1 MKNRFHKK
9 ASALVTTLFVV
20 VVLSTIVLAFMASMS
35 LERQI
40 AKSSSTHLRS
50 NLVAQ
55 SGVDQAVQVLKPLL
69 MQYPY
74 HAIGYTNITTNI
86 SQAGSGNQTIT
97 ILTGQTAFTNTGAAT
112 THYLLSGNVTTQI
125 PNTLTANNSVALNF
139 TNSSNPSGWIGSPV
153 SANGTLSYR
162 ECRAPWI
169 YQLKDASK
177 PHQPSRSLAN
187 YNPYISRFAFWI
199 EDESSKI
206 DLSISGNA
214 NAVSAGYLRPTIA
227 TNAADIDLGAL
238 PLVSGNAIATNAA
251 AINSKLISFRNSATN
266 VLGSSPLHIRTIAQS
281 VDFGTNA
288 ANAARFY
295 TTAASYANDLSGTG
309 QKRINLNALVTEGLT
324 ASDITGDM
332 QDIIYAI
339 TGNQVTSMG
348 NGTSRLLASLPST
361 NSPFPNFGNR
371 FFAASMPSATQKEIY
386 LKKIAANIRDYID
399 SDSQP
404 TFISSSGI
412 VDSGTRPMDCW
423 PSGQWP
429 QAIGKEAVPYYHEH
443 AWAGYEKTWSGTGTT
458 RTADLEI
465 DQYLEFVNPSTKDYT
480 APAGS
485 FIKLTDMPTWSAGTF
500 PKLEL
505 LDFELDVSGVVFPAG
520 KAIVITTNPSAA
532 NDPPGLFSNAAAVIR
547 KTPNATDPVV
557 SNYTAT
563 RVFSAVKTTEPISG
577 TPGFQRDAG
586 SPIRGSATSD
596 FGTRIIL
603 ANANGIVSALPAAGF
618 SSSSVNQWNF
628 KGQNVGNRSRFVY
641 ASGLRGNDAASRTG
655 DPMSL
660 SEQLSFQTFNS
671 ANGENTRFYGS
682 IQGDSTIP
690 GTSTLQKLYNSYVT
704 PNNWPDYTGNFT
716 ETAATAYAVIADLP
730 MKSVGEL
737 GAIYDP
743 GFRKRDAA
751 LPIEAARG
759 GGRTLKIGQ
768 PDDVIGAAARF
779 STVWQN
785 AAWRLTDVFG
795 VSANRTQVELDSTS
809 RGKINI
815 NSVARDGGM
824 ALKSLLRNYV
834 FPASPASDAGT
845 AGKFL
850 RENEIN
856 DIVSSVSSYLTSNGP
871 FMERGELSQISFFSG
886 NISFFSGNSTK
897 LKTIGGNQTVRESAD
912 RSREQVFRGLA
923 EMITTRSAS
932 FAVYSVGEALQE
944 SDMGAIKAIGRSY
957 MGSVYTITPNLPSA
971 LRSTPTDFT
980 VKKLYDIP

>member
-1 MKNRFHKK
+1 MKNRFRKN

-20 VVLSTIVLAFMASMS
+20 VVLSTIVMAFMASMS

-55 SGVDQAVQVLKPLL
+55 SGVDQAVQLLKPLL

-74 HAIGYTNITTNI
+74 HAIGYTNIT
-86 SQAGSGNQTIT
+86 SPGMGNQTVT

-177 PHQPSRSLAN
+177 PHQPNRSLAN

-206 DLSISGNA
+206 DLSICGNA

-251 AINSKLISFRNSATN
+251 AINSKLVSFRNSATN
-266 VLGSSPLHIRTIAQS
+266 VLGSSPLHVRTIAQS
-281 VDFGTNA
+281 ADFGTNA

-339 TGNQVTSMG
+339 TGNQVTTLG
-348 NGTSRLLASLPST
+348 NGTSRVLGDLPNT
-361 NSPFPNFGNR
+361 NGPFPNFGNR
-371 FFAASMPSATQKEIY
+371 FFATVVPSASQKDIY
-386 LKKIAANIRDYID
+386 LKKIAANIRDYVD
-399 SDSQP
+399 GDSQP
-404 TFISSSGI
+404 TFVNFSGL
-412 VDSGTRPMDCW
+412 VESGTRPADCW
-423 PSGQWP
+423 PTTQWP
-429 QAIGKEAVPYYHEH
+429 QAIGKEAIPYYCEH
-443 AWAGYEKTWSGTGTT
+443 AWAGYEKTWSVTGTT

-465 DQYLEFVNPSTKDYT
+465 DQYWEFVNPHTKDYI

-485 FIKLTDMPTWSAGTF
+485 FIKLTDMPTWNAGTF
-500 PKLEL
+500 PDLEL
-505 LDFELDVSGVVFPAG
+505 LDFEIDVSGVVFPAG
-520 KAIVITTNPSAA
+520 KAVIVTTNPTAA
-532 NDPPGLFSNAAAVIR
+532 NDPPGLLSNSTTVIR
-547 KTPNATDPVV
+547 KAPIPTDAIIG
-557 SNYTAT
+557 SHTAT
-563 RVFSAVKTTEPISG
+563 RAFNAVNSDEVIG
-577 TPGFQRDAG
+577 TGRGFQRNEG
-586 SPIRGSATSD
+586 SPTRGSTTSD
-596 FGTRIIL
+596 YGTRIIL
-603 ANANGIVSALPAAGF
+603 ANADGILCGLPTAGF
-618 SSSSVNQWNF
+618 STSSFQWNF
-628 KGQNVGNRSRFVY
+628 KGENVGDRKRFVY
-641 ASGLRGNDAASRTG
+641 ASGLRGNIAQPSGILESDSRTG
-655 DPMSL
+655 DPMSV
-660 SEQLSFQTFNS
+660 SEQLFFQPFAS
-671 ANGENTRFYGS
+671 ANAENTRYYGS
-682 IQGDSTIP
+682 IQGDSVIP
-690 GTSTLQKLYNSYVT
+690 GTSTFQKFYNSYVA
-704 PNNWPDYTGNFT
+704 PNKWPDYTGNFT
-716 ETAATAYAVIADLP
+716 ETAATAYAIITDLP

-795 VSANRTQVELDSTS
+795 VSANRTQVELEPTS

-815 NSVARDGGM
+815 NSVGRDGGM

-845 AGKFL
+845 AGKIL
-850 RENEIN
+850 REDNNEIK
-856 DIVSSVSSYLTSNGP
+856 DIVSSISSYLTSNGP
-871 FMERGELSQISFFSG
+871 IMERGELSQISFFSG
-886 NISFFSGNSTK
+886 NSTN
-897 LKTIGGNQTVRESAD
+897 LKTIGSQTVRLSAD
-912 RSREQVFRGLA
+912 RSREQIFRGLA

-944 SDMGAIKAIGRSY
+944 SDTGVIKSIGRSY
-957 MGSVYTITPNLPSA
+957 AGSVYTITPNLPSA

-980 VKKLYDIP
+980 TKKLYDIP